1 MGRTLVIVG
10 LGGVG
15 RHVARYGR
23 AFCMNVLATSRNLT
37 REAAL
42 ESSAERVD
50 LSELLERSDVVTA
63 YRVEQ
68 RVDRDDR
75 S

>member
-1 MGRTLVIVG
+1 
-10 LGGVG
+10 
-15 RHVARYGR
+15 
-23 AFCMNVLATSRNLT
+23 MNVLATSRNLT